1 MTKQL
6 LLILGSFLIF
16 SCCFGQ
22 DTTNNANASIFQL
35 MMTEMKDF
43 KIDTSEVPDDKT
55 TRKIRELRAL
65 KGVFNINEAISFK
78 LEEDRSK
85 KEKSPEELQKLADYM
100 QNGRGK
106 ALLDNAITWIYRREF
121 TYPEL
126 KALVKFYKTSAGQK
140 VAGRFPLIM
149 LKSLAAA
156 QVIVEGRK

>member
-1 MTKQL
+1 MLKQL
-6 LLILGSFLIF
+6 LLLLISVVLL

-22 DTTNNANASIFQL
+22 DTTRNANASIFQL

-43 KIDTSEVPDDKT
+43 KIDTSDVPDDKT
-55 TRKIRELRAL
+55 TKMIRELRAL

-85 KEKSPEELQKLADYM
+85 KEKSPEEIQKLADYI

-106 ALLDNAITWIYRREF
+106 VLLDNAITWIYRREF

-140 VAGRFPLIM
+140 MAERFPLIM

-156 QVIVEGRK
+156 QMIVEGRK

>member
-1 MTKQL
+1 MLKQVL
-6 LLILGSFLIF
+6 LLLVSFLLL

-22 DTTNNANASIFQL
+22 DTTNNASASIFEL

-43 KIDTSEVPDDKT
+43 KIDTSDVPEDKT

-65 KGVFNINEAISFK
+65 RGVFNINEAISFK

-85 KEKSPEELQKLADYM
+85 KEKSPEELQKLADYI
-100 QNGRGK
+100 QKGRGK
-106 ALLDNAITWIYRREF
+106 VLLDNAITWIYRKEF

-140 VAGRFPLIM
+140 VADRFPLVM

-156 QVIVEGRK
+156 QMIVEGRR

>member
-6 LLILGSFLIF
+6 LLLLGSVFIL

-22 DTTNNANASIFQL
+22 DTTNKANASIFEL

-43 KIDTSEVPDDKT
+43 KIDTSDVPDDKT

-65 KGVFNINEAISFK
+65 KGVFNIDEAISFK

-85 KEKSPEELQKLADYM
+85 KEKSPQELQKLADYI
-100 QNGRGK
+100 QSGRGK
-106 ALLDNAITWIYRREF
+106 VLLDNAITWIYRREF

-126 KALVKFYKTSAGQK
+126 KGLVKFYKTSAGQK
-140 VAGRFPLIM
+140 VAERFPLVM

>member
-1 MTKQL
+1 MVKHFL
-6 LLILGSFLIF
+6 LLLVSSLLL

-22 DTTNNANASIFQL
+22 DTTQNEITVEL
-35 MMTEMKDF
+35 MREMKDF
-43 KIDTSEVPDDKT
+43 KIDTSDVPEDKV
-55 TRKIRELRAL
+55 TRKIRELTAL
-65 KGVFNINEAISFK
+65 KGVFNVNGAIAFK

-85 KEKSPEELQKLADYM
+85 KEKSPEEIQKLADYI

-106 ALLDNAITWIYRREF
+106 VLLDNAIIWIFRKEF

-140 VAGRFPLIM
+140 MAVRFPFIM

-156 QVIVEGRK
+156 QMIVEGRR